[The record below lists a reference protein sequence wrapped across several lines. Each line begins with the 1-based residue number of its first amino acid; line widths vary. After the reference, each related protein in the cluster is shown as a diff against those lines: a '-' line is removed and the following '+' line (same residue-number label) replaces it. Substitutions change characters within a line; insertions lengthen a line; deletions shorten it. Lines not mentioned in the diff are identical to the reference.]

1 MRSARSSK
9 FARRTTILAAAVVA
23 ITLAGPVLRA
33 NASQASDEAS
43 SRSLVNQARASAGLA
58 SLAPNAGLNS
68 VARAQAARMADR
80 DAIYH
85 NENLKAEADA
95 AGVNWQ
101 LIGENVGVGPD
112 VQAVHEAFMSSPGHK
127 SNVVYKT
134 YNAIGVG
141 IVTGKDGSIF
151 VAHVFA
157 QIGNSPPA
165 ATQPSVAASPQAAA
179 PKVVVTAS
187 VSSAPAPAPVA
198 SEAAPAPEPVEVPS
212 ADPNA
217 VVGGIVVR

>member
-9 FARRTTILAAAVVA
+9 FARRTAILAVAAVA

-33 NASQASDEAS
+33 SASQASDEAS
-43 SRSLVNQARASAGLA
+43 SRSLVNQARTSAGLA
-58 SLAPNAGLNS
+58 SLAPSAGLDK

-112 VQAVHEAFMSSPGHK
+112 VQAVHNAFMSSPGHK

-157 QIGNSPPA
+157 EIPPA

-179 PKVVVTAS
+179 PKAVV
-187 VSSAPAPAPVA
+187 APIPSQP
-198 SEAAPAPEPVEVPS
+198 APAPEPVEVPS